1 MYFIMEPE
9 FEPKTEEKSA
19 FNDLRSPLD
28 CLSSALG
35 HRRGRSKHSSKQQRQ
50 LIQLKSAA
58 AALAALASGPDATA
72 TIAAAA
78 DLSCMRLCCWTC
90 VTTVAYSSY

>member
-19 FNDLRSPLD
+19 SNDLRSPLD

-35 HRRGRSKHSSKQQRQ
+35 HRRGRSASTAASP
-50 LIQLKSAA
+50 SAA
-58 AALAALASGPDATA
+58 HNSWNLQQQVLLHVLQVLLLQVSA
-72 TIAAAA
+72 
-78 DLSCMRLCCWTC
+78 
-90 VTTVAYSSY
+90 V

>member
-19 FNDLRSPLD
+19 SNDLRSPLD

-35 HRRGRSKHSSKQQRQ
+35 HRRGRSKHSSKST
-50 LIQLKSAA
+50 SAA
-58 AALAALASGPDATA
+58 HNGWNLQQQVLLHVLQVLLLQVSA
-72 TIAAAA
+72 
-78 DLSCMRLCCWTC
+78 
-90 VTTVAYSSY
+90 V